1 KDTWRSTDNGATWT
15 QLPDAG
21 WSARGYHSSVV
32 MPDGSIVLTGGG
44 IGAGSY
50 TKDTW
55 RSTDNGATWTKLPDA
70 GWSARGYHS
79 SVVMPDGS
87 IVLMGGYDGISGSK
101 NDVWRVSPAGSLL
114 KSPAHTYTAPGIY
127 QVALQAFNTGG
138 YTSMRRA
145 SYVSVTP
152 PTGSPIV
159 SFTGTPATGTAPLY
173 VIFNDTSDV
182 VTPLM
187 WNWSF
192 GDASISWYNTTTSA
206 AKNASFG
213 YSTAGTYTVSLTVTN
228 ASGSYAATRTGYI
241 TVTVPVVPV
250 PGSPGTPASGSSTSG
265 SDSQPVSSGMVT
277 VPGILKGSTGTF
289 AFSPVISGS
298 SPVGISRVQIITSSD
313 VGEITVIALPV
324 LPGAFLNPPDPPVA
338 GSEQVKAIG
347 INPAAIDHAV
357 ITFGVDGSW
366 LTTNHLT
373 SGDIV
378 VIQDTNGQW
387 TGLPTTFDLQDGNIY
402 YFDATVHG
410 FGVFAVAGRKNTGTA
425 PAASIVPVVSI
436 VTVSSVVPVIAAPPV
451 VPAAPVAAPQPAA
464 IQNPPASILTH
475 RPVLPSSP
483 YIPSRFAPIAA
494 VIVGI
499 FVCVISSLIRESEF
513 FNRSSEKVTTFGK
526 KFLQGEAA
534 GLMSSTEISK
544 RGVRPR
550 ENLTPVFLG
559 LSWREILVTGITAL
573 GFTVAF
579 ILQAQLEIQLAT
591 LIIFLCT
598 GALASILHDLA
609 HKHVAY
615 RFGSITEYQFW
626 GLGTVTMLATA
637 WFFGNAFGKPS
648 RTVIRSIG
656 EPTPEEGALI
666 RLAGPL
672 MSMAIA
678 LASLLLIPLG
688 GFFAIAGSI
697 GFSMNLLN
705 CVFSLVPVK
714 PNDGVEVFAWNKKA
728 WAAIFIPLIAFYLY
742 IYLQ

>member
-1 KDTWRSTDNGATWT
+1 MDNGASWT
-15 QLPDAG
+15 EQNASAG
-21 WSARGYHSSVV
+21 WLPRSGHTSV
-32 MPDGSIVLTGGG
+32 
-44 IGAGSY
+44 A
-50 TKDTW
+50 
-55 RSTDNGATWTKLPDA
+55 
-70 GWSARGYHS
+70 
-79 SVVMPDGS
+79 MPDGS
-87 IVLMGGYDGISGSK
+87 IVLMGGGDPGFA
-101 NDVWRVSPAGSLL
+101 NDVWRSADDGATWAQVTAGAGWSARFWY
-114 KSPAHTYTAPGIY
+114 SGVAMPDSSIVIMGGRDSSGPVNDVWRFNPVGSSVRNPSHTYLIPGIY
-127 QVALQAFNTGG
+127 QVALQAYNAGG

-145 SYVSVTP
+145 GYVSVTP
-152 PTGSPIV
+152 PTGLPIV
-159 SFTGTPATGTAPLY
+159 SFTGTPVTGTAPLQ
-173 VIFNDTSDV
+173 VTFNDTSDV

-192 GDASISWYNTTTSA
+192 GDASLSWFNTTDSTSR
-206 AKNASFG
+206 NVTYLYTG
-213 YSTAGTYTVSLTVTN
+213 PGTHTVSLTVTN
-228 ASGSYAATRTGYI
+228 ASGSNTATRAGYI
-241 TVTVPVVPV
+241 TVTASAV
-250 PGSPGTPASGSSTSG
+250 PGSTGTSLPD
-265 SDSQPVSSGMVT
+265 SDSLPVSSGMVT
-277 VPGILKGSTGTF
+277 LPGILKGSTGTF
-289 AFSPVISGS
+289 TFSPEISGS
-298 SPVGISRVQIITSSD
+298 SLVGISRVRIITSSD
-313 VGEITVIALPV
+313 VGEITVIILPV
-324 LPGAFLNPPDPPVA
+324 LPGAFPNPPDPPVA
-338 GSEQVKAIG
+338 GFEEVKAIG
-347 INPAAIDHAV
+347 ISPAALDYAV

-373 SGDIV
+373 SGDV
-378 VIQDTNGQW
+378 VILQDTHGQW
-387 TGLPTTFDLQDGNIY
+387 TDLPTTFDYQDGNRY

-410 FGVFAVAGRKNTGTA
+410 FGDFAVGGRANTGTT
-425 PAASIVPVVSI
+425 PVESIVPVASIVPVVP
-436 VTVSSVVPVIAAPPV
+436 VVPVVSAAPV
-451 VPAAPVAAPQPAA
+451 VPAAPEAASPPATV
-464 IQNPPASILTH
+464 QNPPAGIPTN

-513 FNRSSEKVTTFGK
+513 FNRSSGKVTTLFRS
-526 KFLQGEAA
+526 FMEGEAS

-573 GFTVAF
+573 GFTAAF
-579 ILQAQLEIQLAT
+579 FLQDRLEIQLTT

-615 RFGSITEYQFW
+615 RSGSITEYQFW

-637 WFFGNAFGKPS
+637 WFFGNAFAKPS

-656 EPTPEEGALI
+656 EPTPEEDALV

-672 MSMAIA
+672 VSMAMA
-678 LASLLLIPLG
+678 LASLLLIPFG
-688 GFFAIAGSI
+688 GFYAIAGSA

-714 PNDGVEVFAWNKKA
+714 PNDGVEVFTWNKA
-728 WAAIFIPLIAFYLY
+728 VWAAIFIPLIAFYLY